1 MDRRACGRD
10 ARAAVHLLELSIDHA
25 RFPTRDAYP
34 FSLRVVQETA
44 RLALDAPVTFFAGE
58 NGSGKSTLL
67 RALAHRC
74 GIHIWED
81 SERTSAS
88 RNPFTER
95 LYECIDVRW
104 TDGSMPGSFFAAEIF
119 RNFAE
124 LVDAWAASD
133 PGLLAYFGGSSLTEK
148 SHGQCNMAFFE
159 SRFRIPGLYL
169 LDEPE
174 SALSPRRQLE
184 LLRIIAEA
192 SGRGDAQFIVATHS
206 PLLMSLPGS
215 RILSF
220 DSCPVAEIAYRDTDS
235 FRLHR
240 EFFEKTAPLRGC
252 LKSTSGPERRQM
264 EKLDSPLPSEG
275 EGQG

>member
-1 MDRRACGRD
+1 
-10 ARAAVHLLELSIDHA
+10 VHLLELTIDHA

-34 FSLRVVQETA
+34 FNLRVVQETA
-44 RLALDAPVTFFAGE
+44 TLPLDVPVTFFAGE

-67 RALAHRC
+67 RAIAQRC
-74 GIHIWED
+74 DIHIWEN
-81 SERTSAS
+81 SSRTTVKY
-88 RNPFTER
+88 NPFAER
-95 LYECIDVRW
+95 LYECTGVRW
-104 TDGSMPGSFFAAEIF
+104 TNGAMPGSFFAAEIF

-184 LLRIIAEA
+184 LLRIMREA
-192 SGRGDAQFIVATHS
+192 SSRGDSQFIVATHS
-206 PLLMSLPGS
+206 PILMSLPGS

-220 DSCPVAEIAYRDTDS
+220 DSFPVGEIAYRETDS

-240 EFFEKTAPLRGC
+240 KFFEEIESSRAK
-252 LKSTSGPERRQM
+252 
-264 EKLDSPLPSEG
+264 
-275 EGQG
+275 

>member
-1 MDRRACGRD
+1 MQSAHGPPPEGFHSNALAVDRRAGGRD
-10 ARAAVHLLELSIDHA
+10 ARRAVHLLELSIDHA
-25 RFPTRDAYP
+25 SFPTRAAYP
-34 FSLRVVQETA
+34 FSLAVVQDTA
-44 RLALDAPVTFFAGE
+44 TLRLDAPVTFFAGE
-58 NGSGKSTLL
+58 NGSGKSTML

-74 GIHIWED
+74 DVHIWEN
-81 SERTSAS
+81 SGRATVGH
-88 RNPFTER
+88 NPFAER
-95 LYECIDVRW
+95 LYECVRVRW
-104 TDGSMPGSFFAAEIF
+104 SNGTMPGSFFAAEIF

-192 SGRGDAQFIVATHS
+192 SARGDAQFIVATHS
-206 PLLMSLPGS
+206 PILMSLPGS

-220 DSCPVAEIAYRDTDS
+220 DSHPVAEIAFRDTDS

-240 EFFEKTAPLRGC
+240 KFFDEVGA
-252 LKSTSGPERRQM
+252 
-264 EKLDSPLPSEG
+264 SPAR
-275 EGQG
+275 

>member
-1 MDRRACGRD
+1 MDRRPRAGD
-10 ARAAVHLLELSIDHA
+10 ARLAVHLLELSIDHA
-25 RFPTRDAYP
+25 RFPTREAYP
-34 FSLRVVQETA
+34 FNLRVVQETA
-44 RLALDAPVTFFAGE
+44 RLPLDAKVTFFAGE

-74 GIHIWED
+74 GIHIWEN
-81 SERTSAS
+81 SARTRA
-88 RNPFTER
+88 RPNPFAER
-95 LYECIDVRW
+95 LYECLDVRW
-104 TDGSMPGSFFAAEIF
+104 RNGTVPGSFFAAEIF

-133 PGLLAYFGGSSLTEK
+133 PGLLAYFGGYSLTEK

-159 SRFRIPGLYL
+159 SRFRVPGLYL

-184 LLRIIAEA
+184 LLRILAEA
-192 SGRGDAQFIVATHS
+192 SARGDAQFVVASHS
-206 PLLMSLPGS
+206 PILMSLPGS

-220 DSCPVAEIAYRDTDS
+220 DACPVAEIAYRDTDS

-240 EFFEKTAPLRGC
+240 KFFEDL
-252 LKSTSGPERRQM
+252 S
-264 EKLDSPLPSEG
+264 
-275 EGQG
+275 